1 MQKHEQYMLW
11 DITLGL
17 YLFTGMQLFVKTLTG
32 TIITLYVEES
42 DTIGDVKAKIKDKE
56 DIAPDKQMLIY
67 KGLQLNDAH
76 TLSEYNIIMKSEIHL
91 ILKEHKGTAVQD

>member
-1 MQKHEQYMLW
+1 MLW
-11 DITLGL
+11 DITLCL

-32 TIITLYVEES
+32 TVITLYVEES

-67 KGLQLNDAH
+67 KGLQLNDAS

-91 ILKEHKGTAVQD
+91 ILKEHKGTVV